1 MNTQQRLRVV
11 GVFVLILLV
20 ALTGRLGVLQTVES
34 VAAKRQAARNI
45 FETVAIEPTRGRILD
60 RHGRILVDNL
70 ALNVVRIDRT
80 KLKKADR
87 IRVLSRLST
96 LLNVPFYQLEKNLDS
111 NIGGE
116 FAPREVARRVK
127 ESVAVELA
135 EHADLY
141 PSVSVGTV
149 WERVYP
155 NGMLAAHVLGYVGK
169 VSAEDLA
176 RQPVSLGYAGADY
189 IGKVGIERS
198 FERELRGSPGAERIT
213 KDRLSRVVDR
223 EVVKEPIPGKDVRL
237 AIDIDI
243 QKLLEDTLAQTIR
256 AARQNVDADN
266 TSIFIKATAGAGV
279 ITDPNT
285 GEVLAMASLPTYDP
299 RDFVPSITQD
309 LFEAKYKGDDKG
321 SPLTNRASYGLYPP
335 GSTFKLFTA
344 LAGLKSRMI
353 TPDTVINDQGA
364 FERQDLRKR
373 GVKWRWRNAGEVAL
387 GPTTLRKA
395 IRESSDVY
403 FYTIG
408 NAFAELSKAKE
419 NGIQAMAKDMGLG
432 RPTNVRLPDERG
444 GAVPDETYRK
454 KQTATYGRKKFPNDS
469 WFTGDTINVSIGQ
482 GEVLASPLG
491 IARAYGTF
499 VNGGTVVDAKIDL
512 EARER
517 VIGPAPSTRPTAST
531 VRAASSATSTNVAPS
546 SSVEPGAGP
555 VSLSTTTVVTGGLLG
570 GAGLDNRATVTTTAP
585 GSAGLETS
593 LGIPVRPTLPPIN
606 VKPIVENHLD
616 FNEAERAVLLD
627 GFEDVTSAD
636 GGTARGAFAGFPSG
650 TCRVGGKTGT
660 AQRKPKQDTSL
671 FVGFGPLPN
680 PKYVAVIVIEE
691 GGFGRQAAAGVRR
704 LFEGLCGLPLE
715 PVRSVVSGGKEF

>member
-34 VAAKRQAARNI
+34 VSAKRQAARNI
-45 FETVAIEPTRGRILD
+45 FETVAIEPTRGRVLD

-116 FAPREVARRVK
+116 FTPREVARRVK

-198 FERELRGSPGAERIT
+198 FERELRGNPGAERIT

-223 EVVKEPIPGKDVRL
+223 QVVKEPVPGKDVRL
-237 AIDIDI
+237 TIDIDI

-256 AARQNVDADN
+256 AARQNVDADDP
-266 TSIFIKATAGAGV
+266 SIFIKATAAAGV
-279 ITDPNT
+279 ITNPNT
-285 GEVLAMASLPTYDP
+285 GEILAMASLPTYDP

-344 LAGLKSRMI
+344 LAGLKSGMI
-353 TPDTVINDQGA
+353 TPATVIDDQGA
-364 FERQDLRKR
+364 FVREDLCKR
-373 GVKWRWRNAGEVAL
+373 RVKCRWKNAGEVAL

-403 FYTIG
+403 FYAIG
-408 NAFAELSKAKE
+408 NTFAELSKAKE
-419 NGIQAMAKDMGLG
+419 NGIQVMAKDLGLG

-444 GAVPDETYRK
+444 GAVPDEAYRK
-454 KQTATYGRKKFPNDS
+454 KQTATYGRKKFPNDN

-491 IARAYGTF
+491 LARAYGTF

-512 EARER
+512 EVRDR
-517 VIGPAPSTRPTAST
+517 FIGPTPTTRPTAASVVST
-531 VRAASSATSTNVAPS
+531 TVASVASSA
-546 SSVEPGAGP
+546 SVEGGAGP
-555 VSLSTTTVVTGGLLG
+555 VSPSSSTVISAVPLG
-570 GAGLDNRATVTTTAP
+570 NVGVDANGSTTTTAP
-585 GSAGLETS
+585 GVAGLEST
-593 LGIPVRPTLPPIN
+593 LGIPVRPTLPAMT

-616 FNEAERAVLLD
+616 FNEADRSVLMD

-636 GGTARGAFAGFPSG
+636 DGTARGAFAEFPAQ

-671 FVGFGPLPN
+671 FVGFGPLPD

-704 LFEGLCGLPLE
+704 LFAGLCGLPLE
-715 PVRSVVSGGKEF
+715 TVRSVTSGGKEF